1 MKDSA
6 PRRFKFT
13 LRDNVNFNYKIIVD
27 VMSIE
32 GKSVLYI
39 INTTII
45 FQGARFLPTISA
57 KDTWET
63 LKML

>member
-13 LRDNVNFNYKIIVD
+13 LRNNINFNYKIIID
-27 VMSIE
+27 VISIKD
-32 GKSVLYI
+32 KSVLYI
-39 INTTII
+39 INAATI

-57 KDTWET
+57 KNI
-63 LKML
+63 